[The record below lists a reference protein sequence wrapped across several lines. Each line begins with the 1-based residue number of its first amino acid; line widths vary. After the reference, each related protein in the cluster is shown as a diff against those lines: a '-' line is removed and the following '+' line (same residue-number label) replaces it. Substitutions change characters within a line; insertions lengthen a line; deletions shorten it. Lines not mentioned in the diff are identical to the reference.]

1 MWLFYCYARENLDK
15 MSNGYKLFVLHNYYN
30 YLLSEILSSFKTFK
44 TYMIRNDGRTK
55 IS

>member
-15 MSNGYKLFVLHNYYN
+15 MSDGNKLFVLHNYYN